1 MFNYN
6 QVLRGRTDG
15 EAGRLS
21 PQKLLIKSIEEEEH
35 GPGRE
40 GEVPKLPEVLQ
51 PRQEPPWKLQRG
63 SNR

>member
-1 MFNYN
+1 MLLIN
-6 QVLRGRTDG
+6 QVLRGRPDG

-21 PQKLLIKSIEEEEH
+21 PEKLLTESIEEEEH

-51 PRQEPPWKLQRG
+51 PRQEPPG
-63 SNR
+63 